1 MLSWLLT
8 LKALRWVYTGCAA
21 VKLGLLTK
29 SQIKN
34 TEETSMRTGKNA
46 RAMLGVIVALAAT
59 TMVSTANAQTKT
71 LKEVTVVLPN
81 PSALNAFPMH
91 VAIGEGYFEQEG
103 LKIRVEAVDGSAAVL
118 QALSSGQAHF
128 GNPGPGPVLA
138 ARERGVDV
146 VFIYNFNPK
155 SVFGVMVKEE
165 SPYKSP
171 EDLKGKTIGIGTRDG
186 AEVGFTTAILNGLKM
201 KEGQDYKFLVVGDGG
216 MAAVGFQRGDMD
228 AYAAAGSD
236 MAILGSKGMKMRD
249 ITPAQYQTFFGNGF
263 AAMRSFI
270 DQNPDVVEK
279 FGRAI
284 VWGTRFGMDPA
295 NEAKVLKHTAAAN
308 PQEGENAAMAKA
320 LLDMKRDRMKPVNA
334 SNPWGYQDPEHWK
347 AWHDSQIASGGL
359 KKPLD
364 LKAAFTNDFVTKWN
378 AQ

>member
-1 MLSWLLT
+1 MKQGNIAQAIL
-8 LKALRWVYTGCAA
+8 GA
-21 VKLGLLTK
+21 VV
-29 SQIKN
+29 
-34 TEETSMRTGKNA
+34 
-46 RAMLGVIVALAAT
+46 AMAMTTYADGVQ
-59 TMVSTANAQTKT
+59 AQNKP
-71 LKEVTVVLPN
+71 LKEITVILPN
-81 PSALNAFPMH
+81 PSAINAFPMH
-91 VAIGEGYFEQEG
+91 VAIAEGYFEQEG
-103 LKIRVEAVDGSAAVL
+103 LKINVAAVDGSASVL
-118 QALSSGQAHF
+118 QALSSGQAQF
-128 GNPGPGPVLA
+128 GNPGPGPLLS
-138 ARERGVDV
+138 ARARGVEV

-155 SVFGVMVKEE
+155 SVFGVMVQDAA
-165 SPYKSP
+165 PYKSP

-186 AEVGFTTAILNGLKM
+186 AEVSFTTAILNGLNM

-216 MAAVGFQRGDMD
+216 MAAVGFQRKDID

-236 MAILGSKGMKMRD
+236 MAILGAKGMKMRD
-249 ITPAQYQTFFGNGF
+249 ITPAKYQAYFGNGF
-263 AAMRSFI
+263 AAMRSYI

-284 VWGTRFGMDPA
+284 VKGTRFGMDPA

-320 LLDMKRDRMKPVNA
+320 LLDMKRDRMKQVNP

-347 AWHDSQIASGGL
+347 AWHDSQVASGAL
-359 KKPLD
+359 KQPLD